1 MNPSGYRFL
10 IGWSTKC
17 LFLAALHCLDERRGR
32 RRGDQVQGYQELAL
46 EKEKDSM
53 SEELGSVL

>member
-1 MNPSGYRFL
+1 MEPIWLPLSDWMVNKVSFPGCSP
-10 IGWSTKC
+10 
-17 LFLAALHCLDERRGR
+17 LDERRGR